1 MLILIKNQEIYSNG
15 QKQGLFIF
23 TYQGVSWKM
32 DFREKLADL
41 IIEKYD
47 QFQREEILEIIEI
60 PPQEDMGDLALP
72 CFKFARTFRK
82 APNLIAEEI
91 SNNLAANDY
100 FQEIKNM
107 GPYVNFFINK
117 ELIARTVFTNL
128 LKQGERYGSSTLGK
142 DKNVIVEFSSPNIAK
157 PFSIAHIRTTVIGH
171 ALRNIYKFL
180 GFNTIAINHLGD
192 YGTQFG
198 KLIVAFKSWGDKET
212 VEKDPIPEL
221 LKLYVKFHDLAE
233 ENPELEDEAR
243 EWFKKLEEGHQEAVE
258 LWQWFR
264 DVSLQEF
271 NRIYEMMGID
281 FDSYAGE
288 SFYSDKMDAVI
299 DRLEEKG
306 LLQDSEGAKIV
317 DLEEYKMPPALIK
330 KSDGSTLYITRDL
343 AAAIYRK
350 ETYNFYKNIY
360 VVGSQQN
367 LHFQQMFQVLELMG
381 FDWAKDCIH
390 IPFGMVSLE
399 DGTMSTRRG
408 RVVFLEDV
416 LNKAIE
422 KTQEIIAEK
431 NPSLPDKEKVARE
444 VGIGAI
450 LFQEL
455 SHSRIKDY
463 LFSWDTALSFEG
475 ETGPYVQYTHAR
487 ANSVLDR
494 ANVRSFA
501 DILAINNEEDPVDLN
516 QALEKGIDFSLLL
529 EDEAYQVIK
538 QIYSFPE
545 TILKAMERNE
555 PFLVTRNIIEL
566 AQAFNK
572 FYHEY
577 PILVDDPELRK
588 ARLLLV
594 LSTRTVIK
602 IGLNLLGIEA
612 PEKM

>member
-1 MLILIKNQEIYSNG
+1 
-15 QKQGLFIF
+15 
-23 TYQGVSWKM
+23 
-32 DFREKLADL
+32 
-41 IIEKYD
+41 
-47 QFQREEILEIIEI
+47 
-60 PPQEDMGDLALP
+60 
-72 CFKFARTFRK
+72 
-82 APNLIAEEI
+82 
-91 SNNLAANDY
+91 
-100 FQEIKNM
+100 
-107 GPYVNFFINK
+107 
-117 ELIARTVFTNL
+117 
-128 LKQGERYGSSTLGK
+128 
-142 DKNVIVEFSSPNIAK
+142 
-157 PFSIAHIRTTVIGH
+157 
-171 ALRNIYKFL
+171 
-180 GFNTIAINHLGD
+180 
-192 YGTQFG
+192 
-198 KLIVAFKSWGDKET
+198 
-212 VEKDPIPEL
+212 
-221 LKLYVKFHDLAE
+221 
-233 ENPELEDEAR
+233 
-243 EWFKKLEEGHQEAVE
+243 
-258 LWQWFR
+258 
-264 DVSLQEF
+264 
-271 NRIYEMMGID
+271 MGID

>member
-1 MLILIKNQEIYSNG
+1 
-15 QKQGLFIF
+15 
-23 TYQGVSWKM
+23 
-32 DFREKLADL
+32 
-41 IIEKYD
+41 
-47 QFQREEILEIIEI
+47 
-60 PPQEDMGDLALP
+60 
-72 CFKFARTFRK
+72 
-82 APNLIAEEI
+82 
-91 SNNLAANDY
+91 
-100 FQEIKNM
+100 
-107 GPYVNFFINK
+107 
-117 ELIARTVFTNL
+117 
-128 LKQGERYGSSTLGK
+128 
-142 DKNVIVEFSSPNIAK
+142 
-157 PFSIAHIRTTVIGH
+157 
-171 ALRNIYKFL
+171 
-180 GFNTIAINHLGD
+180 
-192 YGTQFG
+192 
-198 KLIVAFKSWGDKET
+198 
-212 VEKDPIPEL
+212 
-221 LKLYVKFHDLAE
+221 
-233 ENPELEDEAR
+233 
-243 EWFKKLEEGHQEAVE
+243 
-258 LWQWFR
+258 
-264 DVSLQEF
+264 
-271 NRIYEMMGID
+271 
-281 FDSYAGE
+281 
-288 SFYSDKMDAVI
+288 
-299 DRLEEKG
+299 
-306 LLQDSEGAKIV
+306 
-317 DLEEYKMPPALIK
+317 
-330 KSDGSTLYITRDL
+330 
-343 AAAIYRK
+343 
-350 ETYNFYKNIY
+350 
-360 VVGSQQN
+360 
-367 LHFQQMFQVLELMG
+367 
-381 FDWAKDCIH
+381 
-390 IPFGMVSLE
+390 
-399 DGTMSTRRG
+399 